1 MPTASSRGVRP
12 GGALFVDL
20 SWSAEQPITRD
31 LSVFVHLVDPD
42 GLVVA
47 QHDSYPA
54 AGRWATSD
62 WPIGGL
68 VPDRHVF
75 RLPPETAAPCD
86 CTVVVGLYDHRTGRR
101 VPIAPG
107 RAELQLGPVARRA
120 DPAPVDPMPVDPAR
134 VDPAPP
140 DAVPIARLAVDP
152 VAGPD
157 GVPSP
162 MRVRFGDAIELVG
175 YRLPTRA
182 VRAGETLPLTLYW
195 RAARRVSAD
204 YKVSVQL
211 RRGSAE
217 TWGQRDEAPAD
228 GRRPTS
234 AWRRG
239 EVVVDEQPLPVY
251 AEAPPDAYTL
261 FVKVYD
267 PERGGLSVDVFATE
281 LALAPVRVRGR

>member
-1 MPTASSRGVRP
+1 MSRGVRP

-140 DAVPIARLAVDP
+140 DAVPIARLP
-152 VAGPD
+152 ST
-157 GVPSP
+157 PSP
-162 MRVRFGDAIELVG
+162 APTASRRPCASASATRSSPVG

-182 VRAGETLPLTLYW
+182 VRAGETLPLTLLG
-195 RAARRVSAD
+195 AARRVSAD

-211 RRGSAE
+211 ARQRRDVGRRGV
-217 TWGQRDEAPAD
+217 GGRPAAD
-228 GRRPTS
+228 VGVAAGRGGGRR
-234 AWRRG
+234 AAAAGVRRG
-239 EVVVDEQPLPVY
+239 AAGCVHAVRQGVRSGARR
-251 AEAPPDAYTL
+251 AERRRLRDRAGA
-261 FVKVYD
+261 
-267 PERGGLSVDVFATE
+267 GAGAGAGAIS
-281 LALAPVRVRGR
+281 RVRGPP